1 MTELP
6 SAPVIRLMKQSGAER
21 ISSDAGAA
29 LIELMEKYGDS
40 LTREAV
46 KLASHAGR
54 KTVTAHDIR
63 MAAEILR

>member
-6 SAPVIRLMKQSGAER
+6 IAPVVRLMKQSGAER
-21 ISSDAGAA
+21 ISSDAGTA

>member
-1 MTELP
+1 MRL
-6 SAPVIRLMKQSGAER
+6 IRRSGADR
-21 ISSDAGAA
+21 IGADAGDALAA
-29 LIELMEKYGDS
+29 LMESYGVS
-40 LTREAV
+40 VAKEAI

>member
-6 SAPVIRLMKQSGAER
+6 IAPVVRLMKQSGAER
-21 ISSDAGAA
+21 ISSDAGTA

-40 LTREAV
+40 LTREAI

-63 MAAEILR
+63 MAAELLR

>member
-6 SAPVIRLMKQSGAER
+6 IAPVVRLMKQSGADR

-29 LIELMEKYGDS
+29 LIELMEKYAES
-40 LTREAV
+40 LTREAG

-54 KTVTAHDIR
+54 KTVTAYDIR
-63 MAAEILR
+63 MAADLLR